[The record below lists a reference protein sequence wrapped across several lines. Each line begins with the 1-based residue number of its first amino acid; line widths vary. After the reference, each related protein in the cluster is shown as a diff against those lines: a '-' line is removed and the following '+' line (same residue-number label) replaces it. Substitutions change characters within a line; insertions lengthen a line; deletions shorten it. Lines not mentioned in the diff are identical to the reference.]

1 MRRNGY
7 NSVGTMT
14 CGAAAHSAEAGRGLS
29 RRQSRRKA
37 FELLF
42 ELAHRPNLTAEQ
54 ILARTFT
61 DDEVREL
68 FQSDD
73 DGDGYVTGPLDGSA
87 RRFVSELVLAV
98 TDHEEELDAELAK
111 YPHEWSYDRIGVI
124 ERVLLK
130 LSLAEMVY
138 LGTSYKVV
146 INETLDLAKLYA
158 QEEARR
164 FINGIL
170 GAAVSGLSE
179 LQARAR
185 GEEAEQ

>member
-1 MRRNGY
+1 
-7 NSVGTMT
+7 MT
-14 CGAAAHSAEAGRGLS
+14 CGAAADSVEAGKSLS

-61 DDEVREL
+61 DEEVHEL
-68 FQSDD
+68 FLEDD
-73 DGDGYVTGPLDGSA
+73 DGDGYVTGPFDAGA
-87 RRFVSELVLAV
+87 RRFIGELVHAV
-98 TDHEEELDAELAK
+98 KDHEDTLDAELAQ
-111 YPHEWSYDRIGVI
+111 YPHEWSYERIGVT

-170 GAAVSGLSE
+170 GAAVQNLAE

-185 GEEAEQ
+185 GQEAER